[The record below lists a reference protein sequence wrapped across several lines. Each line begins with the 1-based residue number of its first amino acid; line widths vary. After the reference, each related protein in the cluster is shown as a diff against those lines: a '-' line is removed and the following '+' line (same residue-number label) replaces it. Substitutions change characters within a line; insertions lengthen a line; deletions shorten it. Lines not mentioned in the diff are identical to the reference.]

1 MDISRPST
9 AVTAVVCLAL
19 VCAYRFQEALTA
31 AGIPISRMIAIFSGI
46 TLQSLPFLAI
56 SSLIAAAIE
65 VFLSPRQ
72 LARFFPRGRIAGCV
86 VAFAYSA
93 LLPVCD
99 CSTVPLVRTLLRR
112 GVPPRTVFIILFAAP
127 SINPLVLF
135 STWYAF
141 GPSLK
146 AVSLRVVAAVICT
159 MTIALLLSIRMPSLT
174 TVLRQSE
181 SDDDSCECSHG
192 CGAHAAHA
200 TRGRFSSFSSASAS
214 AFLRVVP
221 YMLIGAALSSII
233 QGLLPAGFMTG
244 HTSSYVSIAVAML
257 MAFVLSQ
264 CSSSDAIVARSMTSL
279 LPPGALMTFMLM
291 GPMLDVKNVFML
303 SAVFSTRFTLRICA
317 TITAVVA
324 LASLVLTWWG
334 LGGAL

>member
-9 AVTAVVCLAL
+9 AVTALVCLAL

-86 VAFAYSA
+86 VAFVYSA

-174 TVLRQSE
+174 AILRQSE
-181 SDDDSCECSHG
+181 SDDSCECSH
-192 CGAHAAHA
+192 
-200 TRGRFSSFSSASAS
+200 
-214 AFLRVVP
+214 
-221 YMLIGAALSSII
+221 
-233 QGLLPAGFMTG
+233 
-244 HTSSYVSIAVAML
+244 VAE
-257 MAFVLSQ
+257 
-264 CSSSDAIVARSMTSL
+264 
-279 LPPGALMTFMLM
+279 
-291 GPMLDVKNVFML
+291 
-303 SAVFSTRFTLRICA
+303 STRRTLREGVFLHFLPRQPRPSCASYPIC
-317 TITAVVA
+317 
-324 LASLVLTWWG
+324 
-334 LGGAL
+334 

>member
-9 AVTAVVCLAL
+9 AVTALACLAL

-72 LARFFPRGRIAGCV
+72 LARLFPRGRVAGCV
-86 VAFAYSA
+86 VAFVYSA

-112 GVPPRTVFIILFAAP
+112 GIPPRTVFIILFAAP

-174 TVLRQSE
+174 AVLRQSE
-181 SDDDSCECSHG
+181 SDDSCDCSHG
-192 CGAHAAHA
+192 CGAHAAQ
-200 TRGRFSSFSSASAS
+200 GRFSSFSSASAS

-221 YMLIGAALSSII
+221 YMLTGAALSSVI
-233 QGLLPAGFMTG
+233 QGLLPTGFMTG

-257 MAFVLSQ
+257 MAFILSQ

-317 TITAVVA
+317 TITTVVA
-324 LASLVLTWWG
+324 LAGLVLTWWG
-334 LGGAL
+334 LGGTL

>member
-9 AVTAVVCLAL
+9 AVTALVCLAL

-65 VFLSPRQ
+65 VFLSPHQ
-72 LARFFPRGRIAGCV
+72 LARIFPRGRVAGCL
-86 VAFAYSA
+86 VAFVYSA

-146 AVSLRVVAAVICT
+146 AVSLRVAAAIICT
-159 MTIALLLSIRMPSLT
+159 ALIATLLSIRMPSLK

-181 SDDDSCECSHG
+181 SDDSCECSHG
-192 CGAHAAHA
+192 CGVHAAHA

-221 YMLIGAALSSII
+221 YMLIGAALSSFI

-257 MAFVLSQ
+257 MAFILSQ

-324 LASLVLTWWG
+324 LAGFVLTWWG

>member
-9 AVTAVVCLAL
+9 AVTALACLAL

-72 LARFFPRGRIAGCV
+72 LARLFPRGRVAGCV
-86 VAFAYSA
+86 VAFFYSA

-112 GVPPRTVFIILFAAP
+112 GIPPRTVFIILFAAP

-146 AVSLRVVAAVICT
+146 AVSLRLAAAIVCT

-174 TVLRQSE
+174 AVLRQSE
-181 SDDDSCECSHG
+181 SDDSCDCSHG

-200 TRGRFSSFSSASAS
+200 TQGRFSSFSSASAS

-221 YMLIGAALSSII
+221 YMLIGAALSSAI

-257 MAFVLSQ
+257 MAFILSQ
-264 CSSSDAIVARSMTSL
+264 CS
-279 LPPGALMTFMLM
+279 
-291 GPMLDVKNVFML
+291 
-303 SAVFSTRFTLRICA
+303 
-317 TITAVVA
+317 
-324 LASLVLTWWG
+324 
-334 LGGAL
+334 

>member
-9 AVTAVVCLAL
+9 AVTALVCLAL

-72 LARFFPRGRIAGCV
+72 LAHLFPRGRVAGCLI
-86 VAFAYSA
+86 AFVYSA

-146 AVSLRVVAAVICT
+146 AVSLRVAAAIICT
-159 MTIALLLSIRMPSLT
+159 ALIATLLSIRMPSLT
-174 TVLRQSE
+174 TVLRQSQT
-181 SDDDSCECSHG
+181 DDSCECSHE
-192 CGAHAAHA
+192 CGAP
-200 TRGRFSSFSSASAS
+200 TRRALYVDWRR
-214 AFLRVVP
+214 AFQP
-221 YMLIGAALSSII
+221 
-233 QGLLPAGFMTG
+233 
-244 HTSSYVSIAVAML
+244 H
-257 MAFVLSQ
+257 
-264 CSSSDAIVARSMTSL
+264 
-279 LPPGALMTFMLM
+279 PGASPNWVYDGTYFLIC
-291 GPMLDVKNVFML
+291 VHCRRNVDGVHSL
-303 SAVFSTRFTLRICA
+303 S
-317 TITAVVA
+317 
-324 LASLVLTWWG
+324 VLII
-334 LGGAL
+334 

>member
-72 LARFFPRGRIAGCV
+72 LARFFPRGHIAGCLT
-86 VAFAYSA
+86 AFAYSA

-135 STWYAF
+135 STWYAACR
-141 GPSLK
+141 L
-146 AVSLRVVAAVICT
+146 
-159 MTIALLLSIRMPSLT
+159 
-174 TVLRQSE
+174 
-181 SDDDSCECSHG
+181 
-192 CGAHAAHA
+192 
-200 TRGRFSSFSSASAS
+200 
-214 AFLRVVP
+214 
-221 YMLIGAALSSII
+221 
-233 QGLLPAGFMTG
+233 
-244 HTSSYVSIAVAML
+244 
-257 MAFVLSQ
+257 
-264 CSSSDAIVARSMTSL
+264 
-279 LPPGALMTFMLM
+279 
-291 GPMLDVKNVFML
+291 
-303 SAVFSTRFTLRICA
+303 
-317 TITAVVA
+317 
-324 LASLVLTWWG
+324 
-334 LGGAL
+334 